1 MFLNNESEL
10 LGRVLSHS
18 HTLRRVAFLLRML
31 KLGLNG
37 IKSSEKGC
45 CSLFDA
51 DDKQEKVANE
61 LLARPA
67 SNELENNFR
76 AIPME
81 VEPQIDVHSN
91 DSERNA
97 VKAVGTNLQP
107 Q

>member
-1 MFLNNESEL
+1 MIN
-10 LGRVLSHS
+10 
-18 HTLRRVAFLLRML
+18 
-31 KLGLNG
+31 K
-37 IKSSEKGC
+37 K
-45 CSLFDA
+45 
-51 DDKQEKVANE
+51 KVASE

-91 DSERNA
+91 DAERNA